1 MYTTVTTFFAER
13 GISMRRFSF
22 ASGYFRDTIDLQKYE
37 SIIINAVHEVIPNAK
52 VTVFHDS
59 YVIDKV
65 TKGESIKIGR
75 KLASTQLCGYCIKI
89 SKLWFTFLYQCENCE
104 SHCCFPFN
112 SRNSKGHRIGD
123 RAGKSSGVVY

>member
-1 MYTTVTTFFAER
+1 
-13 GISMRRFSF
+13 MRRFSF
-22 ASGYFRDTIDLQKYE
+22 ASGYFRNNIDLQKYE

-75 KLASTQLCGYCIKI
+75 KLASTQLCAYCIKI
-89 SKLWFTFLYQCENCE
+89 SKLF
-104 SHCCFPFN
+104 
-112 SRNSKGHRIGD
+112 
-123 RAGKSSGVVY
+123 SGEEIDDIDLELLERLEQTEQTT